1 LFVRIVKM
9 LFRIDSNLQKLDVG
23 DIRDELQNIMD
34 LPDDEFLENM
44 QITTYNSENPI
55 ENVVIEQISK

>member
-1 LFVRIVKM
+1 M